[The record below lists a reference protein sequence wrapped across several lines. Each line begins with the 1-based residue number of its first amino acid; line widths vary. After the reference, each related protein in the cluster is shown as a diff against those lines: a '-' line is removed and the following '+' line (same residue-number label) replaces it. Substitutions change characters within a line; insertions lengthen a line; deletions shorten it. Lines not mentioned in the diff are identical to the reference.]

1 MMKKIIQIM
10 IVIIILAALAL
21 PFLRVEK
28 DIDITSFE
36 KVIAKYIS
44 DDMTTQDIKIIQSS
58 YHIKDTDM
66 EAYISYGPISYINV
80 DEITLIRQ
88 ADDKKRKQIYEQ
100 TLAHIETLKNSFEGY
115 GVEQTKLLKNA
126 KVVERGNY
134 VICIVSQKADTILNS
149 FNAVFE

>member
-1 MMKKIIQIM
+1 M
-10 IVIIILAALAL
+10 IPIIILAALAL

-28 DIDITSFE
+28 DVEISSFE
-36 KVIAKYIS
+36 KVITKYVS
-44 DDMTTQDIKIIQSS
+44 GDMTTQDIKIIQSS

-66 EAYISYGPISYINV
+66 EAYISYGPVSYINV

-100 TLAHIETLKNSFEGY
+100 ALAHIETLKKSFEGY

-134 VICIVSQKADTILNS
+134 VICIVSKKADTILNS